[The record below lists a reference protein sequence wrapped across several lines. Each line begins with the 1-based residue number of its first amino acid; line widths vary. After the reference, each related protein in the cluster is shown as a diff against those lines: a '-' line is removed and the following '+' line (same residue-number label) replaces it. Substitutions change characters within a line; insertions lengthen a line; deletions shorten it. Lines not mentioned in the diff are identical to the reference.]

1 MRVRWPQRLSCGRVY
16 SMGSGHVPRVAGVKE
31 ICGRGGR
38 DAIGAG
44 YRVMINYVVGLGSRC
59 RLFLFTMA

>member
-38 DAIGAG
+38 DAVRAG
-44 YRVMINYVVGLGSRC
+44 YRVMINYVVGLGG
-59 RLFLFTMA
+59 